1 MEITWNI
8 TKKRGNFRPTLT
20 YTVSLAEHERALALP
35 FIRIQSTIP
44 EPSDAW
50 QEFCYPN
57 QHERTHGH
65 TNDKYYNLEIPSHKK
80 HTWQN
85 SLRLPWR
92 EDNHYPEIRESLE
105 ALRSKFE
112 ELLHAAN
119 ASLPMD
125 ENDSLAISE
134 STRDAI
140 APAVLGARFLQ
151 LARSA
156 RAV

>member
-1 MEITWNI
+1 MEIQWNI

-20 YTVSLAEHERALALP
+20 YTVTLAEHERALALP

-57 QHERTHGH
+57 QHERVEEYVSG
-65 TNDKYYNLEIPSHKK
+65 KFYNLEIPSHKQ

-85 SLRLPWR
+85 TLRLPWR
-92 EDNHYPEIRESLE
+92 ENNNYPEVKESLE
-105 ALRSKFE
+105 ALRAKFE
-112 ELLHAAN
+112 ELLNAAN

-125 ENDSLAISE
+125 ENDSLSISE
-134 STRDAI
+134 AARDAI

-156 RAV
+156 RTM